1 MKMTQIVIYQ
11 KELGVIKLDRIQN
24 YRYIMQCTFLS
35 HKNWA
40 KYFLF
45 QTCAVD
51 IFSVGCVFY
60 YVLTKGKH
68 PFGDSLRRQANI
80 LSGDHSLDSLPMT
93 GTDLVKYSHI

>member
-11 KELGVIKLDRIQN
+11 KELGVIKLDTIQN
-24 YRYIMQCTFLS
+24 YRYIMQHTFLS

-80 LSGDHSLDSLPMT
+80 LSGDHSLDGLPMT
-93 GTDLVKYSHI
+93 GTDLVKYSPI